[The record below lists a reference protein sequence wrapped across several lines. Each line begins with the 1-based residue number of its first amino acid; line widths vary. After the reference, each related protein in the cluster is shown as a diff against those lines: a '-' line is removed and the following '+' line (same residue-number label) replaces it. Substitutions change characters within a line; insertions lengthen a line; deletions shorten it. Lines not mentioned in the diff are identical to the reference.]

1 MTFLQYLL
9 PQHLLSK
16 LMFWFARIENV
27 WIKNTFTR
35 WFVNKHQ
42 VNLAEAE
49 RDNISDYAHF
59 NDFFTRAL
67 KPQARPISESPII
80 SPVDGVVSQAGQIK
94 DSQILQTKG
103 HYFSISQLLA
113 GESLEKI
120 ENGYFA
126 TIYLAPK
133 DYHRIHMPIDG
144 KLVSMRYI
152 PGNLFSVNHKTVNKV
167 NGVFARNERLVCLFD
182 TIFGRVA
189 FVLVGAIFV
198 GSMETSWQGQ
208 ITPPYGKEVKV
219 YDYTEKEF
227 ELFKGDEL
235 GRFNMG
241 STVIM
246 LLPETAPALKLQSG
260 QELKMGQ
267 SLINML
273 VLPIQ
278 SLNQFVVQ
286 ILLDVYKH

>member
-1 MTFLQYLL
+1 MIFLQYLL

-16 LMFWFARIENV
+16 LMFRFARIENV

-35 WFVNKHQ
+35 WFINKYQ

-49 RDNISDYAHF
+49 SDSISDYAHF

-67 KPQARPISESPII
+67 KPHARPISESSII
-80 SPVDGVVSQAGQIK
+80 SPVDGVLSQAGQIK
-94 DSQILQTKG
+94 NSQILQAKG
-103 HYFSISQLLA
+103 HYYSISQLLA
-113 GESLEKI
+113 GESL

-133 DYHRIHMPIDG
+133 NYHRIHMPLDG
-144 KLVSMRYI
+144 KLVSMRYV
-152 PGNLFSVNHKTVNKV
+152 PGNLFSVNPKTVNKV

-182 TIFGRVA
+182 TVFGRVA

-208 ITPPYGKEVKV
+208 VTPPYGKEVKV
-219 YDYTEKEF
+219 YDYIEKEF

-246 LLPETAPALKLQSG
+246 LLPETAPVLKLQSG
-260 QELKMGQ
+260 QDLKMGQ
-267 SLINML
+267 SLI
-273 VLPIQ
+273 
-278 SLNQFVVQ
+278 
-286 ILLDVYKH
+286 

>member
-16 LMFWFARIENV
+16 LMFRFARIENV
-27 WIKNTFTR
+27 WIKETFTR
-35 WFVNKHQ
+35 WFINKYQ

-49 RDNISDYAHF
+49 SDSISNYAHF

-94 DSQILQTKG
+94 DSQIFQAKG
-103 HYFSISQLLA
+103 HHFSISQLLA

-120 ENGYFA
+120 ENGHFA

-133 DYHRIHMPIDG
+133 DYHRIHMPLDG
-144 KLVSMRYI
+144 KLVSMRYV

-167 NGVFARNERLVCLFD
+167 NEVFARNERLVCLFD
-182 TIFGRVA
+182 TVFGRVY
-189 FVLVGAIFV
+189 FIMVGAIFV

-208 ITPPYGKEVKV
+208 ITPPYGKVDKV

-246 LLPETAPALKLQSG
+246 LLPETAPALKLHSG

-267 SLINML
+267 VI
-273 VLPIQ
+273 I
-278 SLNQFVVQ
+278 
-286 ILLDVYKH
+286 

>member
-1 MTFLQYLL
+1 MVFLQYLL

-16 LMFWFARIENV
+16 LMFRFARIENV
-27 WIKNTFTR
+27 LIKNTFTR
-35 WFVNKHQ
+35 WFINKHQ
-42 VNLAEAE
+42 VNLTEAE

-59 NDFFTRAL
+59 NDFFTRSL
-67 KPQARPISESPII
+67 KPDARPISESPII

-94 DSQILQTKG
+94 DSQILQAKD
-103 HYFSISQLLA
+103 HHFSLSQLLA
-113 GESLEKI
+113 GESVEKI

-126 TIYLAPK
+126 TIYLAPR

-152 PGNLFSVNHKTVNKV
+152 PGNLFSVNQKTVQKV

-182 TIFGRVA
+182 TVFGRVF
-189 FVLVGAIFV
+189 FVLIGAIFV

-208 ITPPYGKEVKV
+208 VTPPYGKEVKV

-241 STVIM
+241 STIIM
-246 LLPETAPALKLQSG
+246 ILPETAPELKLQSEQG
-260 QELKMGQ
+260 LKMGQ
-267 SLINML
+267 SLI
-273 VLPIQ
+273 
-278 SLNQFVVQ
+278 
-286 ILLDVYKH
+286 

>member
-1 MTFLQYLL
+1 MIFLQYLL
-9 PQHLLSK
+9 PQHFLSK
-16 LMFWFARIENV
+16 LMFWLARIENT
-27 WIKNTFTR
+27 WIKKTFTR
-35 WFVNKHQ
+35 WFINKHQ

-49 RDNISDYAHF
+49 RDNISDYVHF

-67 KPQARPISESPII
+67 KPQVRPISESPII

-94 DSQILQTKG
+94 DSQILQAKG
-103 HYFSISQLLA
+103 YHFSISKLLA
-113 GESLEKI
+113 GESSEKI

-126 TIYLAPK
+126 TIYLSPK

-144 KLVSMRYI
+144 KLVYMRYI
-152 PGNLFSVNHKTVNKV
+152 PGNLFSVNHKTVQKV

-182 TIFGRVA
+182 TVFGRVT
-189 FVLVGAIFV
+189 FVLIGAIFV
-198 GSMETSWQGQ
+198 GSMETSWHGQ
-208 ITPPYGKEVKV
+208 VTPPYGKEVKV

-227 ELFKGDEL
+227 ELLKGDEL

-246 LLPETAPALKLQSG
+246 LLPETSPALKLQSG

-267 SLINML
+267 SVI
-273 VLPIQ
+273 
-278 SLNQFVVQ
+278 
-286 ILLDVYKH
+286 

>member
-1 MTFLQYLL
+1 MVFLQYLL

-16 LMFWFARIENV
+16 LMFRFARIENV
-27 WIKNTFTR
+27 WIKNSFTH

-49 RDNISDYAHF
+49 RDGISDYVHF

-67 KPQARPISESPII
+67 KPQARPISESEII
-80 SPVDGVVSQAGQIK
+80 SPVDGVVSQAGQVK
-94 DSQILQTKG
+94 DSQILQAKG
-103 HYFSISQLLA
+103 HHFSLSQLLA
-113 GESLEKI
+113 GEPIEKI

-133 DYHRIHMPIDG
+133 DYHRIHMPFDG

-152 PGNLFSVNHKTVNKV
+152 PGNLFSVNHKTVNNV

-182 TIFGRVA
+182 TFFGRVA

-208 ITPPYGKEVKV
+208 ITPPYGKVIKV
-219 YDYTEKEF
+219 FDYKEKEF
-227 ELFKGDEL
+227 ELSKGDEL

-267 SLINML
+267 SLI
-273 VLPIQ
+273 
-278 SLNQFVVQ
+278 
-286 ILLDVYKH
+286 

>member
-16 LMFWFARIENV
+16 LMFRFARIENV
-27 WIKNTFTR
+27 WIKNTFTH
-35 WFVNKHQ
+35 WFINKHQ

-49 RDNISDYAHF
+49 SGSISDYAHF

-67 KPQARPISESPII
+67 KPQARPISESAII

-94 DSQILQTKG
+94 DSQILQAKG
-103 HYFSISQLLA
+103 HHFSLSQLLA
-113 GESLEKI
+113 GETIEKI

-133 DYHRIHMPIDG
+133 DYHRIHMPFDG
-144 KLVSMRYI
+144 NLVSMRYV

-167 NGVFARNERLVCLFD
+167 NEVFARNERLVCLFN
-182 TIFGRVA
+182 TVFGRVV
-189 FVLVGAIFV
+189 FVMVGAIFV

-208 ITPPYGKEVKV
+208 VTPPYGKVVKV
-219 YDYTEKEF
+219 YDYTEKEL
-227 ELFKGDEL
+227 ELLKGGEL

-246 LLPETAPALKLQSG
+246 LLPETAPTLKLQSG
-260 QELKMGQ
+260 QKLKMGQ
-267 SLINML
+267 SLI
-273 VLPIQ
+273 
-278 SLNQFVVQ
+278 
-286 ILLDVYKH
+286 

>member
-16 LMFWFARIENV
+16 LMFRFARIENV
-27 WIKNTFTR
+27 WIKDTFTR
-35 WFVNKHQ
+35 WFINKYQ
-42 VNLAEAE
+42 VNLAEAK
-49 RDNISDYAHF
+49 RDSISDYAHF

-67 KPQARPISESPII
+67 KPEARPLSESPII
-80 SPVDGVVSQAGQIK
+80 SPVDGVVSEAGQIK
-94 DSQILQTKG
+94 DSQILQAKG
-103 HYFSISQLLA
+103 HHFSISQLLA
-113 GESLEKI
+113 GESVEKI

-144 KLVSMRYI
+144 RLVSMRYI
-152 PGNLFSVNHKTVNKV
+152 PGNLFSVNHKTVQKV

-182 TIFGRVA
+182 TVFGRMA
-189 FVLVGAIFV
+189 FVLIGAIFV
-198 GSMETSWQGQ
+198 GSIETSWQGQ
-208 ITPPYGKEVKV
+208 ITPPYGKKSKV
-219 YDYTEKEF
+219 YDYSEKEF
-227 ELFKGDEL
+227 ELSKGDEL

-246 LLPETAPALKLQSG
+246 ILPETAPALELQSG

-267 SLINML
+267 SLI
-273 VLPIQ
+273 
-278 SLNQFVVQ
+278 
-286 ILLDVYKH
+286 

>member
-16 LMFWFARIENV
+16 LMFRFARIENV

-35 WFVNKHQ
+35 WFINKHQ

-67 KPQARPISESPII
+67 KPEARPISESAII

-94 DSQILQTKG
+94 DSKILQAKG
-103 HYFSISQLLA
+103 HHFSLSQLLA
-113 GESLEKI
+113 GESLEKL

-167 NGVFARNERLVCLFD
+167 NGVFVRNERLVCLFD
-182 TIFGRVA
+182 TVFGKVA

-208 ITPPYGKEVKV
+208 ITPPYGKVVKF

-246 LLPETAPALKLQSG
+246 LLSETAPALKLQSG

-267 SLINML
+267 VLI
-273 VLPIQ
+273 
-278 SLNQFVVQ
+278 
-286 ILLDVYKH
+286 

>member
-1 MTFLQYLL
+1 MIFLQYLL
-9 PQHLLSK
+9 PQHFLSK
-16 LMFWFARIENV
+16 LMFWFARIETV

-35 WFVNKHQ
+35 WFINKHQ

-49 RDNISDYAHF
+49 LENISEYVHF
-59 NDFFTRAL
+59 NDFFTRSL
-67 KPQARPISESPII
+67 KSQARPISESEII
-80 SPVDGVVSQAGQIK
+80 SPVDGVISQAGKVK
-94 DSQILQTKG
+94 DSQVLQAKG
-103 HYFSISQLLA
+103 YDFSISQLLG
-113 GESLEKI
+113 GESVEKI
-120 ENGYFA
+120 ENGHFA

-133 DYHRIHMPIDG
+133 NYHRIHMPIDG

-167 NGVFARNERLVCLFD
+167 NRVFARNERLVCLFD
-182 TIFGRVA
+182 TVFGRVA

-198 GSMETSWQGQ
+198 GSMETSWHGQ
-208 ITPPYGKEVKV
+208 VTPPYGKVVKV

-227 ELFKGDEL
+227 ELFKGEEM

-246 LLPETAPALKLQSG
+246 LLPENAPAFKLHSG

-267 SLINML
+267 SLI
-273 VLPIQ
+273 
-278 SLNQFVVQ
+278 
-286 ILLDVYKH
+286 

>member
-1 MTFLQYLL
+1 MVFLQYLL

-16 LMFWFARIENV
+16 LMFRFARIENV
-27 WIKNTFTR
+27 WIKDSFTR
-35 WFVNKHQ
+35 WFINKHQ

-67 KPQARPISESPII
+67 KPQARPISESEII
-80 SPVDGVVSQAGQIK
+80 SPVDGVVSQVGQIK
-94 DSQILQTKG
+94 DSQILQAKG
-103 HYFSISQLLA
+103 HHFSISQLLA

-126 TIYLAPK
+126 TIYLAPR
-133 DYHRIHMPIDG
+133 DYHRIHMPLDA
-144 KLVSMRYI
+144 KLISMRYV
-152 PGNLFSVNHKTVNKV
+152 PGNLFSVNHKTVQKV

-182 TIFGRVA
+182 TVFGRVV
-189 FVLVGAIFV
+189 FVLIGAIFV

-208 ITPPYGKEVKV
+208 VTPPYGKEVKV
-219 YDYTEKEF
+219 YDYIEKEF

-241 STVIM
+241 STIIM
-246 LLPETAPALKLQSG
+246 ILPETAPALKLQSE

-267 SLINML
+267 SLI
-273 VLPIQ
+273 
-278 SLNQFVVQ
+278 
-286 ILLDVYKH
+286 

>member
-16 LMFWFARIENV
+16 LMFRFARIENE
-27 WIKNTFTR
+27 WIKDTFIR
-35 WFVNKHQ
+35 WFINKYK
-42 VNLAEAE
+42 VNLAEFE
-49 RDNISDYAHF
+49 SDSISDYTHF

-94 DSQILQTKG
+94 DSQILQAKG
-103 HYFSISQLLA
+103 HHFSISQLLS
-113 GESLEKI
+113 GESVEKI

-133 DYHRIHMPIDG
+133 DYHRIHMPMDG
-144 KLVSMRYI
+144 QLVSMRYI

-182 TIFGRVA
+182 TVFGNA
-189 FVLVGAIFV
+189 VLVLIGAIFV
-198 GSMETSWQGQ
+198 GSMETLWQGQ
-208 ITPPYGKEVKV
+208 VTPPYGKVVKV

-227 ELFKGDEL
+227 ELFKGEEL

-267 SLINML
+267 SLI
-273 VLPIQ
+273 
-278 SLNQFVVQ
+278 
-286 ILLDVYKH
+286 

>member
-1 MTFLQYLL
+1 MIFLQYLL

-16 LMFWFARIENV
+16 LMFWFARIETV

-35 WFVNKHQ
+35 WFINKHQ

-49 RDNISDYAHF
+49 LDNISEYVHF
-59 NDFFTRAL
+59 NDFFTRSL
-67 KPQARPISESPII
+67 KSQARPISESEII
-80 SPVDGVVSQAGQIK
+80 SPVDGVISQAGKVK
-94 DSQILQTKG
+94 DSQVLQAKG
-103 HYFSISQLLA
+103 YDFSISQLLG
-113 GESLEKI
+113 GESVEKI
-120 ENGYFA
+120 ENGHFA

-133 DYHRIHMPIDG
+133 NYHRIHMPIDG

-167 NGVFARNERLVCLFD
+167 NRVFARNERLVCLFD
-182 TIFGRVA
+182 TVFGRVA
-189 FVLVGAIFV
+189 FILVGAIFV
-198 GSMETSWQGQ
+198 GSMETSWHGQ
-208 ITPPYGKEVKV
+208 VTPPYGKVVKV

-227 ELFKGDEL
+227 ELFKGEEM

-246 LLPETAPALKLQSG
+246 LLPENAPALKLHSG

-267 SLINML
+267 SLI
-273 VLPIQ
+273 
-278 SLNQFVVQ
+278 
-286 ILLDVYKH
+286 

>member
-16 LMFWFARIENV
+16 LMFRFARIENV
-27 WIKNTFTR
+27 WIKDTFTR
-35 WFVNKHQ
+35 WFINKHQ

-49 RDNISDYAHF
+49 RDGISDYAHF

-94 DSQILQTKG
+94 DSRILQAKG
-103 HYFSISQLLA
+103 HHFSLSQLLS
-113 GESLEKI
+113 GESIEKI

-126 TIYLAPK
+126 TIYLSPK

-144 KLVSMRYI
+144 KLVSMRYV

-167 NGVFARNERLVCLFD
+167 YGVFARNERLVCLFD
-182 TIFGRVA
+182 TIYGRVA
-189 FVLVGAIFV
+189 CILVGAIFV

-208 ITPPYGKEVKV
+208 VTPPYGKVVKV
-219 YDYTEKEF
+219 YDYIEKEF

-246 LLPETAPALKLQSG
+246 LLPENATALKLQSG

-267 SLINML
+267 SVI
-273 VLPIQ
+273 
-278 SLNQFVVQ
+278 
-286 ILLDVYKH
+286 

>member
-1 MTFLQYLL
+1 MNFLQYFL

-16 LMFWFARIENV
+16 LMFRFARIENV

-35 WFVNKHQ
+35 WFINKHQ

-49 RDNISDYAHF
+49 SDSISDYAHF

-67 KPQARPISESPII
+67 KPQARSISDSSII
-80 SPVDGVVSQAGQIK
+80 APVDGVVSQAGQIK
-94 DSQILQTKG
+94 DSQILQAKG
-103 HYFSISQLLA
+103 HYFSLSQLLA
-113 GESLEKI
+113 GESVEKI
-120 ENGYFA
+120 ENGSFA

-133 DYHRIHMPIDG
+133 NYHRIHMPFDG

-152 PGNLFSVNHKTVNKV
+152 PGNLFSVNHKTVKKV

-182 TIFGRVA
+182 TVYGRVA

-208 ITPPYGKEVKV
+208 VTPPYGKEVKF

-246 LLPETAPALKLQSG
+246 LLPENTPVLKLQLG

-267 SLINML
+267 SLI
-273 VLPIQ
+273 
-278 SLNQFVVQ
+278 
-286 ILLDVYKH
+286 

>member
-16 LMFWFARIENV
+16 LMFWFARIENA

-67 KPQARPISESPII
+67 KPEARPISESAII

-94 DSQILQTKG
+94 DSQILQAKG
-103 HYFSISQLLA
+103 HHFSLSQLLA
-113 GESLEKI
+113 GESLEKL

-133 DYHRIHMPIDG
+133 DYHRIHMPFDG

-182 TIFGRVA
+182 TVFGKVV

-208 ITPPYGKEVKV
+208 ITPPYGKVVKV
-219 YDYTEKEF
+219 YDYTEKEL

-267 SLINML
+267 VLI
-273 VLPIQ
+273 
-278 SLNQFVVQ
+278 
-286 ILLDVYKH
+286 

>member
-49 RDNISDYAHF
+49 SDSISDYAHF

-67 KPQARPISESPII
+67 KPQARPISESTII

-94 DSQILQTKG
+94 DSQILQAKG
-103 HYFSISQLLA
+103 HHFSISQLLA
-113 GESLEKI
+113 GESLE
-120 ENGYFA
+120 NGHFA

-133 DYHRIHMPIDG
+133 DYHRIHMPLDG

-182 TIFGRVA
+182 TVFGRVA
-189 FVLVGAIFV
+189 FILVGAIFV

-208 ITPPYGKEVKV
+208 VTPPYGKEVKV

-246 LLPETAPALKLQSG
+246 LLPETAPALKLQAG

-267 SLINML
+267 SLI
-273 VLPIQ
+273 
-278 SLNQFVVQ
+278 
-286 ILLDVYKH
+286 

>member
-1 MTFLQYLL
+1 MTFFQYLL

-16 LMFWFARIENV
+16 LVFRFARIENV
-27 WIKNTFTR
+27 WIKDTFTR
-35 WFVNKHQ
+35 WFINKHQ

-49 RDNISDYAHF
+49 SNSISDYANF

-67 KPQARPISESPII
+67 KPQARPISESAII

-94 DSQILQTKG
+94 DSQILQAKG
-103 HYFSISQLLA
+103 HHFSISQLLG

-152 PGNLFSVNHKTVNKV
+152 PGNLFSVNDKTINKV

-182 TIFGRVA
+182 SVFGRVA

-198 GSMETSWQGQ
+198 GSMETSWHGQ
-208 ITPPYGKEVKV
+208 VTPPYRKVVKV
-219 YDYTEKEF
+219 YDYTKKEF

-246 LLPETAPALKLQSG
+246 LLPENAPVLKLQSG

-267 SLINML
+267 SLI
-273 VLPIQ
+273 
-278 SLNQFVVQ
+278 
-286 ILLDVYKH
+286 

>member
-16 LMFWFARIENV
+16 LMFRFARIENV
-27 WIKNTFTR
+27 WIKDTFTR
-35 WFVNKHQ
+35 WFVNKYQ

-49 RDNISDYAHF
+49 RDGISDYAHF

-80 SPVDGVVSQAGQIK
+80 SPVDCVVSQAGQIK
-94 DSQILQTKG
+94 NSQILQAKG
-103 HYFSISQLLA
+103 HHFSLSQLLF
-113 GESLEKI
+113 GESIEKI
-120 ENGYFA
+120 ENGHFA
-126 TIYLAPK
+126 TFYLAPK
-133 DYHRIHMPIDG
+133 DYHRIHMPLDG
-144 KLVSMRYI
+144 KLVSMRYV
-152 PGNLFSVNHKTVNKV
+152 PGSLFSVNNKTVNKV

-182 TIFGRVA
+182 TVFGRVA
-189 FVLVGAIFV
+189 CVLVGAIFV

-208 ITPPYGKEVKV
+208 VTPPYGKKVKV

-246 LLPETAPALKLQSG
+246 LLPETTPALKLQSG

-267 SLINML
+267 SLI
-273 VLPIQ
+273 
-278 SLNQFVVQ
+278 
-286 ILLDVYKH
+286 

>member
-9 PQHLLSK
+9 PQHFLSK
-16 LMFWFARIENV
+16 QMFRFARIENE
-27 WIKNTFTR
+27 WIKEAFTR
-35 WFVNKHQ
+35 WFVNKYQ

-49 RDNISDYAHF
+49 RDGISDYAHF

-94 DSQILQTKG
+94 DSQILQAKG
-103 HYFSISQLLA
+103 HHFSLSQLLA
-113 GESLEKI
+113 GESVEKI

-152 PGNLFSVNHKTVNKV
+152 PGNLFSVNYKTVNKV
-167 NGVFARNERLVCLFD
+167 NGVFARNERLLCLFD
-182 TIFGRVA
+182 TVFGNVVL
-189 FVLVGAIFV
+189 VLVGAIFV

-208 ITPPYGKEVKV
+208 VTPPYGKVVKV
-219 YDYTEKEF
+219 YDYKEKEF
-227 ELFKGDEL
+227 GLFKGDEL

-246 LLPETAPALKLQSG
+246 LLPETAPTLKLQSG

-267 SLINML
+267 SFI
-273 VLPIQ
+273 
-278 SLNQFVVQ
+278 
-286 ILLDVYKH
+286 

>member
-16 LMFWFARIENV
+16 LMFRFARIENV
-27 WIKNTFTR
+27 WIKDSFTR
-35 WFVNKHQ
+35 WFINKHQ

-49 RDNISDYAHF
+49 SDSISDYAHF

-67 KPQARPISESPII
+67 KPQARPISESEII
-80 SPVDGVVSQAGQIK
+80 SPVDGVVSQAGKIK
-94 DSQILQTKG
+94 DSQILQAKD
-103 HYFSISQLLA
+103 HHFSLSQLLA
-113 GESLEKI
+113 GESTEKI

-144 KLVSMRYI
+144 QLVSMRYI
-152 PGNLFSVNHKTVNKV
+152 PGNLFSVNQKTIQKV

-182 TIFGRVA
+182 TVFGRVV

-208 ITPPYGKEVKV
+208 ITPPYGKMVKV
-219 YDYTEKEF
+219 FDYKEKEF
-227 ELFKGDEL
+227 ELSKGDEL

-246 LLPETAPALKLQSG
+246 ILPETAPALKLQLG
-260 QELKMGQ
+260 HKLKMGQ
-267 SLINML
+267 SLM
-273 VLPIQ
+273 
-278 SLNQFVVQ
+278 
-286 ILLDVYKH
+286 

>member
-16 LMFWFARIENV
+16 LMFRFARIENV
-27 WIKNTFTR
+27 WVKNTFTH
-35 WFVNKHQ
+35 WFINKYQ
-42 VNLAEAE
+42 VNLVEAE
-49 RDNISDYAHF
+49 SDNISDYAHF

-67 KPQARPISESPII
+67 KPQARPISESTII

-94 DSQILQTKG
+94 DSQILQAKG
-103 HYFSISQLLA
+103 HHFYLSQLLA
-113 GESLEKI
+113 GEPIEKI

-133 DYHRIHMPIDG
+133 DYHRIHMPFDG
-144 KLVSMRYI
+144 KLVSMRYV

-167 NGVFARNERLVCLFD
+167 NEVFARNERLVCLFD
-182 TIFGRVA
+182 TVFGRAV
-189 FVLVGAIFV
+189 FVMVGAIFV

-208 ITPPYGKEVKV
+208 VTPPYGKAVKV
-219 YDYTEKEF
+219 YDYTEKKF
-227 ELFKGDEL
+227 ELFKGGEL

-241 STVIM
+241 STIIM
-246 LLPETAPALKLQSG
+246 LLPETAPTLKLQSG

-267 SLINML
+267 SLI
-273 VLPIQ
+273 
-278 SLNQFVVQ
+278 
-286 ILLDVYKH
+286 

>member
-16 LMFWFARIENV
+16 LMFRFARIENV
-27 WIKNTFTR
+27 WIKDTFTR
-35 WFVNKHQ
+35 WFINKHQ

-49 RDNISDYAHF
+49 RDSISDYAHF

-80 SPVDGVVSQAGQIK
+80 SPVDGVVSQAGKIK
-94 DSQILQTKG
+94 DSQILQAKG
-103 HYFSISQLLA
+103 HHFSLSQLLG

-120 ENGYFA
+120 ENGHFA

-133 DYHRIHMPIDG
+133 DYHRIHMPLDG

-167 NGVFARNERLVCLFD
+167 NGVFARNERLLCLFD
-182 TIFGRVA
+182 TVYGRVA
-189 FVLVGAIFV
+189 CVLVGAIFV

-208 ITPPYGKEVKV
+208 VTPPYGKEVKV

-267 SLINML
+267 SLI
-273 VLPIQ
+273 
-278 SLNQFVVQ
+278 
-286 ILLDVYKH
+286 